1 MVEEAQNNRELLQSG
16 EKIVGAIQHA
26 IISSAILRR
35 PRAKI
40 EIKTAEDAL
49 KFAKEGIK
57 KKTPAD
63 VIKHQLRTSKFAKL
77 VNDPKRMAENMFTG
91 ARRKVAH
98 EKHGPSIQ
106 QARQQNRGMDQDR
119 GFGQGR

>member
-1 MVEEAQNNRELLQSG
+1 MVEEPQNNKEILQGG
-16 EKIVGAIQHA
+16 EKVVGAIQHA
-26 IISSAILRR
+26 IISSVILRK
-35 PRAKI
+35 PRVKI
-40 EIKTAEDAL
+40 EITTAKQAL
-49 KFAKEGIK
+49 DYAKAGIK

-77 VNDPKRMAENMFTG
+77 VTDPKRMADKLYKG

-98 EKHGPSIQ
+98 EIHGPAIQ

-119 GFGQGR
+119 GFGRGR